1 MRFIK
6 HLYTTVFSS
15 IFFICCS
22 ISYAQIEID
31 LEFVKQKIIKV
42 QNISKSKVIPVEFK
56 IDESLP
62 SEGFKIKV
70 SSSKISVLGA
80 DGNGLLY
87 GGLDIAEQIELNGVV
102 RNKEEQPFLEKRG
115 LKLNIPLDARTPS
128 YDDSGDAA
136 QVNIIE
142 MWNFDF
148 WREFLDQMALHRY
161 NVLTLWNPHPFPS
174 MIKLEDYPSIALDD
188 VYATTLKPLG
198 RENEWGEP
206 QLVSDNVLNNL
217 KKIKTISIDEKI
229 EFWQRV
235 MKYAKRRGIE
245 TYLITWNI
253 CPNSVAQPVH
263 AYHKTYG
270 IKLWDEKPG
279 KYGISHQMNNP
290 KTIAYYREAVKTF
303 LLTYPDLKGIGVT
316 AGEYMPPTWDGYN
329 REQWLWET
337 YGLGIIDAKK
347 EQPDRT
353 VPFIHR
359 VWYSDMNQI
368 MKYWEDYPDSFQVS
382 FKYAK
387 ARVYSSPTPPFA
399 KKHLKEMK
407 PYKLKSWWNLRNDD
421 IFVYRWGDPDYV
433 KDFLRFFPKDE
444 TAGYY
449 FGSDGYFWGREFISK
464 MPELSGE
471 LEINKHWF
479 NFMLW
484 GRLGYNDKLSDEFF
498 QKKIAQKFKG
508 VNSKLLFET
517 WKTASKI
524 IPKVNMFH
532 WRDWDHM
539 WSVESCMARPV
550 LGGFRTVIDFM
561 DNPTM
566 EGSNILNPR
575 QFAEND
581 SNNWSDKISPHQ
593 ITSELRNYAK
603 NCLMHSK
610 ELKQDKTASTETK
623 ALLGDIEAMAHLGN
637 YYADKIDAATAL
649 AKYDNTKDKNHK
661 EEAIERL
668 NDALKHWI
676 LYAKISTKNY
686 KPQMLARTNILDWNA
701 IINHAKEDITLA
713 KRR

>member
-1 MRFIK
+1 MTFTK
-6 HLYTTVFSS
+6 HTTSKLFLALVLAFCCTISS
-15 IFFICCS
+15 
-22 ISYAQIEID
+22 AQIEID
-31 LEFVKQKIIKV
+31 LEFAKQKIIKT
-42 QNISKSKVIPVEFK
+42 QNTAKTKVIPIEFK
-56 IDESLP
+56 IDRSLP
-62 SEGFKIKV
+62 DEGFKIKV
-70 SSSKISVLGA
+70 RPSKIIVTGA

-87 GGLDIAEQIELNGVV
+87 GGLDVAEQIELYGIVKD
-102 RNKEEQPFLEKRG
+102 KEEQPFLKQRG

-148 WREFLDQMALHRY
+148 WSEFLDQMALHRY

-174 MIKLEDYPSIALDD
+174 MIKLDDYPAIALDD

-206 QLVSDNVLNNL
+206 QLVSDNVLDNL

-235 MKYAKRRGIE
+235 MHYAKKRGID

-270 IKLWDEKPG
+270 IKLWDEQPG

-337 YGLGIIDAKK
+337 YGLGILDAKK
-347 EQPDRT
+347 TQPNRT
-353 VPFIHR
+353 IPFIHR
-359 VWYSDMNQI
+359 VWYSDMTQI
-368 MKYWEDYPDSFQVS
+368 MKYWSGYPDPFQVS

-387 ARVYSSPTPPFA
+387 ARVYASPTPPFA
-399 KKHLKEMK
+399 KSHLKDMK
-407 PYKLKSWWNLRNDD
+407 PYQLKSWWNLRNDD
-421 IFVYRWGDPDYV
+421 IFVYRWADPDYV
-433 KDFLRFFPKDE
+433 KDFLRFFPKEE

-464 MPELSGE
+464 TPELSGE
-471 LEINKHWF
+471 LEINKHKF

-484 GRLGYNDKLSDEFF
+484 GRLGYNDNLSDDFF
-498 QKKIAQKFKG
+498 QKKTALHFKG
-508 VNSKLLFET
+508 VDSKLLYET
-517 WKTASKI
+517 WKIASKI

-550 LGGFRTVIDFM
+550 LGGFRTVIDFI

-566 EGSNILNPR
+566 EESHILNPKT
-575 QFAEND
+575 FVESD
-581 SNNWSDKISPHQ
+581 SHSSDSISPYQ
-593 ITSELRNYAK
+593 ITLELRNY
-603 NCLMHSK
+603 S
-610 ELKQDKTASTETK
+610 KTALENIK
-623 ALLGDIEAMAHLGN
+623 ALKLNKNIPVETNALLDDIKAMAHLGN
-637 YYADKIDAATAL
+637 YYASKIDAAVSL
-649 AKYDNTKDKNHK
+649 AKYDSTKDKNDK
-661 EEAIERL
+661 DKAIALL
-668 NDALKHWI
+668 NVALEHWM
-676 LYAKISTKNY
+676 LYAKVSTKNY
-686 KPQMLARTNILDWNA
+686 KPQMLARVNIMDWNA
-701 IINHAKEDITLA
+701 IINHVKEDITLA